1 MKIKMEIWVSITA
14 MITAVAAVVVAI
26 LQTQVMH
33 DEAALEREH
42 ARLSVQP
49 SILVYAHSSVGDSGG
64 SFAFGMINQG
74 LGPAVVEGFSVE
86 IDGETGVN
94 WAQAIALATNG
105 SVQLR
110 GEKRNVRDISESSI
124 NDGMIIPAGNDIRP
138 IDLGTNTEVAA
149 LLRPVSDKIK
159 VSFCYCSLYNEC
171 WSANNKKTRPTKVE
185 NCQAFQNNI
194 FNTLDSA
201 S

>member
-1 MKIKMEIWVSITA
+1 MKVKMEIWVSITA

-49 SILVYAHSSVGDSGG
+49 SILVYSHSSVGDSGG

-86 IDGETGVN
+86 IEGETGVN
-94 WAQAIALATNG
+94 WAQAIALATEG
-105 SVQLR
+105 TVQLR

-124 NDGMIIPAGNDIRP
+124 NNGMIIPAGSNIRP

-149 LLRPVSDKIK
+149 LLRPIGEKIK
-159 VSFCYCSLYNEC
+159 VSFCYCSLYQEC
-171 WSANNKKTRPTKVE
+171 WHANNQQTRPTKVE
-185 NCQAFQNNI
+185 NCQAFQKDV
-194 FNTLDSA
+194 FDSLD
-201 S
+201 